1 LRLFCELDLISFEH
15 AVVKPNIL
23 SFIGFIS
30 YIGLVDDIEKN
41 KPISFLIIYGLMY
54 LVLNAGNVMIAFNIQ
69 HDLPVK
75 RVKGIGLTSL
85 IIFTFYLAF
94 DIVRTESYSE
104 SIEWGFLL
112 FYIGLML
119 PTYINMFKLIS
130 SSEPNIDIDDESIL
144 DSEL

>member
-1 LRLFCELDLISFEH
+1 
-15 AVVKPNIL
+15 
-23 SFIGFIS
+23 
-30 YIGLVDDIEKN
+30 
-41 KPISFLIIYGLMY
+41 MY